1 MTLSGG
7 DIVPILA
14 PTPGSPAFA
23 EDDSGEVATLCPFLL
38 LPLDPPLSRRM
49 TAERWRHRAHPQPCS
64 ALFPLHLRRECS
76 DVPPPPA
83 GGGKK
88 RGQGNSERDRS
99 IIHAIDDAAILIGQ
113 AEIAVGQLLGKAAK
127 QIIAPAR

>member
-1 MTLSGG
+1 
-7 DIVPILA
+7 
-14 PTPGSPAFA
+14 
-23 EDDSGEVATLCPFLL
+23 
-38 LPLDPPLSRRM
+38 M

-64 ALFPLHLRRECS
+64 ALFPIHLREGVGGECVS
-76 DVPPPPA
+76 PSFLSVAGDLLGRGIPPPPA